1 MSITEYDDTDEQV
14 IGSQWMT
21 AIAIVMIVLG
31 IIAIVFPF
39 FATIASTVLFGF
51 LFILAGIA
59 QIAYAFQ
66 SRGAGQFL
74 WKTILGLLYLLSG
87 IFVILNP
94 REGAIA
100 FTIVLGITIF
110 LQGIIQVSLAFQM
123 RWISFNWGWMLTS
136 GLIGIIFGIFIWSSS
151 PLHAVWF
158 IGTLIGI
165 NLLFDGIWMLT
176 LHSGEKI
183 TISPYADRKSRDL
196 I

>member
-1 MSITEYDDTDEQV
+1 MSIIEYDDTDEQV
-14 IGSQWMT
+14 IGSGWMT

-39 FATIASTVLFGF
+39 FATITSTVLFGF
-51 LFILAGIA
+51 LFILAGIS

-66 SRGAGQFL
+66 SRGAGQFV
-74 WKTILGLLYLLSG
+74 WKIILGLLYLLSG
-87 IFVILNP
+87 IFVMLNP

-110 LQGIIQVSLAFQM
+110 LQGMIQVSLAFQM

-136 GLIGIIFGIFIWSSS
+136 GLMGIIFGIFIWSSS
-151 PLHAVWF
+151 PLRAVWF

-183 TISPYADRKSRDL
+183 TISREIYSDPK
-196 I
+196 

>member
-1 MSITEYDDTDEQV
+1 MSITEYDDTEEQV

-87 IFVILNP
+87 IFVMLNP

-136 GLIGIIFGIFIWSSS
+136 GLVGIIFGIFIWSSC

-183 TISPYADRKSRDL
+183 TISHDT
-196 I
+196 

>member
-1 MSITEYDDTDEQV
+1 MSIIEYDDTDEQV
-14 IGSQWMT
+14 IGSGWMT

-39 FATIASTVLFGF
+39 FATITSTVLFGF
-51 LFILAGIA
+51 LFILAGIS

-66 SRGAGQFL
+66 SRGAGQFV
-74 WKTILGLLYLLSG
+74 WKIILGLLYLLSG
-87 IFVILNP
+87 IFVMLNP

-110 LQGIIQVSLAFQM
+110 LQGMIQVSLAFQM

-136 GLIGIIFGIFIWSSS
+136 GLMGIIFGIFIWSSS
-151 PLHAVWF
+151 PLRAVWF

-176 LHSGEKI
+176 LHTGEKI
-183 TISPYADRKSRDL
+183 TISREIYSDPK
-196 I
+196 

>member
-1 MSITEYDDTDEQV
+1 MSVTEYDDTDEQV
-14 IGSQWMT
+14 IGSGWIT

-39 FATIASTVLFGF
+39 FATIASTVLFGWI
-51 LFILAGIA
+51 FISAGIF

-66 SRGAGQFL
+66 SRGAGQVL

-183 TISPYADRKSRDL
+183 TISHDT
-196 I
+196 

>member
-1 MSITEYDDTDEQV
+1 MSIIEYDDTDEQV

-51 LFILAGIA
+51 LFILAGIS

-66 SRGAGQFL
+66 SRGAGQFV
-74 WKTILGLLYLLSG
+74 WKIILGLLYLLSG
-87 IFVILNP
+87 IFVMLNP

-110 LQGIIQVSLAFQM
+110 LQGMIQVSLAFQM

-183 TISPYADRKSRDL
+183 TISREP
-196 I
+196 